1 MKEAGRRPDVMIP
14 GRPPFLLAARCC
26 ACVTVAGARTWASCA
41 VPFEGGPRTYGTSFG
56 VSWHNTN
63 ASVLAWNEEKIYYIS
78 CHCHTRSIWLD
89 VRHVCL
95 KGTKHERGRES
106 CAVREPHLYL
116 RAYVHARGRLQYLRT
131 CVLGRARRRR
141 YICARPAAYA
151 AAVRGDTLASSRTDF
166 SR

>member
-1 MKEAGRRPDVMIP
+1 MKEAGRPEVMIP

-116 RAYVHARGRLQYLRT
+116 RAYVHACTGASTVLAYVCT
-131 CVLGRARRRR
+131 AVLGRTCTTTIYMCTAGSICRRSTWRH
-141 YICARPAAYA
+141 
-151 AAVRGDTLASSRTDF
+151 AS
-166 SR
+166 